1 MLRPFEFLEA
11 SNHTIACFKDLF
23 GEISSRLPIFSFS
36 KKALKTFSKRIQ
48 TPKAIMFDL
57 GGGIIGICKVLLG
70 FHLGLILGL
79 VGGPKRI
86 FFPCDELVVA
96 LIDKKLH
103 FSFLVSRLF
112 EKQKSLVVA
121 F

>member
-1 MLRPFEFLEA
+1 M
-11 SNHTIACFKDLF
+11 
-23 GEISSRLPIFSFS
+23 PIFSFS

-112 EKQKSLVVA
+112 KKQKFLVVA